1 MTQVDAVNALWFAGW
16 LAAMLG
22 LFIVGIRLP
31 LQPRLRRPA
40 AFASSAAV
48 VVATV
53 GVAALAN
60 VALVRHDAHF
70 DVTREGVFTPSRQAE
85 DVVDALR
92 QDVKLTYFYQ
102 PQDPAGKRARDMVE
116 VLGRRNPRL
125 RVRTVD
131 PDKQPSV
138 AETFGVRIYNAAV
151 LEADGRRVQVMS
163 TDENQIALGILR
175 VLRQRVTTICFIEGH
190 NEYPVDNFEFH
201 THFEG
206 LAGHSH
212 GESGAG
218 VVLMRGHGAGRM
230 RRALEALGYDVRT
243 IVTATVQAIPSGCA
257 AVVELN
263 PRTTYLPGESEALA
277 TYLAGGGAALLAYDL
292 GFVIE
297 PHLAAVLRRLGIVV
311 EQNVVV
317 DPLDHYSTDPE
328 VVAVPVYEAHPITR
342 QLALSFFP
350 GIRSITLLQAPS
362 GVTLA
367 PLFRSSTESYV
378 RAVQPV
384 AERQVA
390 GTLVTTPVAAGVAAR
405 PGRHVLAV
413 AAEGT
418 WPQSTAAARPFR
430 LIVTGDGDFASN
442 SFLPYMANADLAI
455 SMVRWLVHEDQTPSA
470 RSRIPVP
477 PLVLLTKRQMQQIF
491 VAVEL
496 VLPLTV
502 VLAGAVIWWRRR

>member
-1 MTQVDAVNALWFAGW
+1 VTHFDAINSLWFVGW

-22 LFIVGIRLP
+22 LFIVGVRLP

-40 AFASSAAV
+40 AVAYSVAV

-53 GVAALAN
+53 GVAVLAN
-60 VALVRHDAHF
+60 VALLRHDAHF
-70 DVTREGVFTPSRQAE
+70 DLTRERVFTPSRQAE
-85 DVVDALR
+85 EVVDGLR
-92 QDVKLTYFYQ
+92 RDVKLTYFYQ

-131 PDKQPSV
+131 PDKQPTV

-151 LEADGRRVQVMS
+151 LEADGRRVQVMG

-175 VLRQRVTTICFIEGH
+175 VLRQRVTTICFMEGH
-190 NEYPVDNFEFH
+190 NEYPIDNFEFH

-206 LAGHSH
+206 VAGHSH
-212 GESGAG
+212 GDSGAG
-218 VVLMRGHGAGRM
+218 VVLMKGHGAGRI
-230 RRALEALGYDVRT
+230 RRALEALGYDVRA
-243 IVTATVQAIPSGCA
+243 IVPATLRAIPAACA
-257 AVVELN
+257 ALVDLN

-277 TYLAGGGAALLAYDL
+277 AYLAGGGAALLAYDL

-297 PHLAAVLRRLGIVV
+297 PHLAATLQRLGIVV

-328 VVAVPVYEAHPITR
+328 VVAIPVYEAHVITR
-342 QLALSFFP
+342 QLSLSFFP
-350 GIRSITLLQAPS
+350 GVRSISLLPPPS

-367 PLFRSSTESYV
+367 PLFRSSAESYTRPV
-378 RAVQPV
+378 RPA
-384 AERQVA
+384 AGREVA
-390 GTLVTTPVAAGVAAR
+390 GALVVAPVAAR
-405 PGRHVLAV
+405 SGRHVLAV

-418 WPQSTAAARPFR
+418 FPQSTAGAQPFR
-430 LIVTGDGDFASN
+430 LIVIGDGDFASN

-455 SMVRWLVHEDQTPSA
+455 SMVRWLVREDQTPAA

-491 VAVEL
+491 VAVE
-496 VLPLTV
+496 VFLPL
-502 VLAGAVIWWRRR
+502 AVIVAGGLVWWRRR